1 MNMETQSAFVSAN
14 SNPEI
19 GQDIDKN
26 RKVPEENRADLSYRE
41 MENLMR
47 EDGDLFAVFSDV
59 SGNTRV
65 QYAKFSDFANIAK
78 EQVLRRRSG
87 QIERETLFYLVGSM
101 MISRLHNY
109 DLYGFVHLLDHNLR
123 EIFNLRDLIDWIA
136 YNKDLFDQP
145 DTQVYY
151 TEQDRDNLNVE
162 YDKQEKM

>member
-1 MNMETQSAFVSAN
+1 
-14 SNPEI
+14 
-19 GQDIDKN
+19 
-26 RKVPEENRADLSYRE
+26 
-41 MENLMR
+41 MENLLR
-47 EDGDLFAVFSDV
+47 VDGDLFAVFADA

-65 QYAKFSDFANIAK
+65 QFAKFSDFANIAK

-87 QIERETLFYLVGSM
+87 QIERSTLFYLVGSM

-145 DTQVYY
+145 NTQVYY
-151 TEQDRDNLNVE
+151 TEDDRDHLTSE
-162 YDKQEKM
+162 YDKQEHM